1 MRKYAGLGLIFIG
14 LIMLF
19 KMVRVSSF
27 GFYKIGFVDTT
38 AIILVLFI
46 LSGIAIVVQRNKI
59 TISCMIISLVLMVV
73 SLILGTHLHFVY
85 TSLLDI
91 LLVFI
96 PVIVGTGLLIREF
109 VASIEKR

>member
-1 MRKYAGLGLIFIG
+1 MRKYAGLGLIFVG
-14 LIMLF
+14 FIMLF

-27 GFYKIGFVDTT
+27 GFYRIGFVDTT
-38 AIILVLFI
+38 AIILVLLI

-59 TISCMIISLVLMVV
+59 TISCMIISLALMVI
-73 SLILGTHLHFVY
+73 SLLLGTHLYFVY

-96 PVIVGTGLLIREF
+96 PVIIGTGLLVREF
-109 VASIEKR
+109 VAKIEKR